1 MGPQSWVD
9 LAVETNAAFLGDH
22 VMEMLLQVGLPPW
35 GLLPGCLRVTGTADP
50 QLHSHP
56 QSAAVSGPPL
66 NRRGGLAGEGP
77 LESGPSLKPP
87 GEGLGSARWS
97 RNAPRGRDPGASAWE
112 LGAGV

>member
-22 VMEMLLQVGLPPW
+22 VMEMLVQVGQPPW
-35 GLLPGCLRVTGTADP
+35 GLLPGCLGVTGTADP
-50 QLHSHP
+50 PTSPPPPICSCLRT
-56 QSAAVSGPPL
+56 PL